1 MPEAGSTFASTLP
14 VPHICTMTD
23 AQTIAG
29 TAHPTEFLRQ
39 RRMALLLVRLPD
51 TTRGWLFWL
60 REPGQKW
67 LRLPAGTLLVMGGLL
82 SFLPV
87 LGLWMLPLGIA
98 LLAEDFTLCRKACAH
113 MLDWT
118 IRRKPHWL
126 GIKPDETEE
135 DAYLRILPHIP
146 PRHRMNRGEQADT

>member
-1 MPEAGSTFASTLP
+1 
-14 VPHICTMTD
+14 MTD
-23 AQTIAG
+23 AWTSAG
-29 TAHPTEFLRQ
+29 ATHPTELLRQ

-51 TTRGWLFWL
+51 KTRGWLFWL

-67 LRLPAGTLLVMGGLL
+67 LRLPAGSFLVAGGLL

-87 LGLWMLPLGIA
+87 LGLWMLPLGVA
-98 LLAEDFTLCRKACAH
+98 LLAEDFVLCRKVCAH
-113 MLDWT
+113 MLDWM

-126 GIKPDETEE
+126 GIAPDETEE

-146 PRHRMNRGEQADT
+146 PHHRMDRREQADT